1 MHSYHLKGKHV
12 TPYIRNKGNF
22 KTANVE
28 NDENISNL
36 RLTVDRIEDF
46 KLIKEI
52 LNDISSN
59 PIYLDDVLELFS
71 RKPELIEINK
81 HIDHNEGFNRS
92 VKEDQEFVKTK
103 ENNH

>member
-1 MHSYHLKGKHV
+1 M
-12 TPYIRNKGNF
+12 
-22 KTANVE
+22 
-28 NDENISNL
+28 
-36 RLTVDRIEDF
+36 TVDRIEDF